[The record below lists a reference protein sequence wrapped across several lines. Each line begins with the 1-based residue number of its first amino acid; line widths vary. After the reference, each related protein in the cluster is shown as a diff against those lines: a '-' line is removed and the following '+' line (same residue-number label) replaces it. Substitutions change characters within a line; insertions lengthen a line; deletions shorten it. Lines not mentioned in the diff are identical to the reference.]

1 MGLERWDEDKKL
13 LCWQFNQ
20 DLILNS
26 FWQTEWFSPALAT
39 SFYNVFRKGI
49 SLKLCCYWP
58 LRGPISSPT
67 QSVVLLSFFCGALTA
82 HAVVWIH
89 FMHLPTHETEVE
101 EFYLDTAAIL
111 SDKKKCTRWRLASF
125 PGSPLVGRGESLGMR
140 LMEAAGHSVSSHC

>member
-1 MGLERWDEDKKL
+1 MGLERWEDENKKL

-26 FWQTEWFSPALAT
+26 FWQTKWFSPAVAT
-39 SFYNVFRKGI
+39 SFYNVFRKGR

-82 HAVVWIH
+82 HTVVWIH

-111 SDKKKCTRWRLASF
+111 SDKKKKRTQWRLASF
-125 PGSPLVGRGESLGMR
+125 PGSLSPRRARGERAWEWG
-140 LMEAAGHSVSSHC
+140 